1 MICFWHGKAIS
12 ENQRRINGKGR
23 VMARDAYEAFMDSI
37 TWVCKANFPKF
48 EGPVSVRLFMVLNRK
63 TDAQA
68 VIKPCLDALELAG
81 VIDNDRQVTHFSYYR
96 ETARANH
103 RDRRHGGQGSRQ
115 VRRQISRGGGGE
127 EFREAQTPSPGPG
140 RSGAFA
146 AGGETSGSQTGGLKI
161 SPAGSKFSAAAG

>member
-96 ETARANH
+96 ETARANQQ
-103 RDRRHGGQGSRQ
+103 DSIGIAVTE
-115 VRRQISRGGGGE
+115 VR
-127 EFREAQTPSPGPG
+127 
-140 RSGAFA
+140 A
-146 AGGETSGSQTGGLKI
+146 AGKSDGK
-161 SPAGSKFSAAAG
+161 SAAAAGVKSSGKRRPHRPGRGGPARLRPAAKPAALKPGA